1 VVDYDQF
8 NGAEVQQYRGVLE
21 DIAAETG
28 GRTKLVEVAGK
39 GGDALKVII
48 EYADNNNPP
57 DTTPSADTSQ
67 K

>member
-28 GRTKLVEVAGK
+28 GRVKNVDLNAK
-39 GGDALKVII
+39 GPITLTVVYKDKPNINEG
-48 EYADNNNPP
+48 E
-57 DTTPSADTSQ
+57 Q
-67 K
+67 KQ